1 MMPTVIL
8 VAYAIGS
15 IPFALLVARWWG
27 ADDLR
32 AMGSGNLGAANVFR
46 VSGPTAGVLVALLD
60 MAKGVASVT
69 LARHLTDQPGVP
81 AAAGVAAIV
90 GHVYP
95 VWLRFKGGKGVATAA
110 GVFAVL
116 SPIAVALSLVIF
128 AVTVVLTRYISLGS
142 VLAALALAPITYVS
156 GSSGPNVLAAVAAS
170 TLIVFKHRPNL
181 VRLRTGVERRLA
193 WPGMPGSGPRGV
205 E

>member
-81 AAAGVAAIV
+81 AAAGLAAIV

-95 VWLRFKGGKGVATAA
+95 VWLRFKGGKGLATGGGVMLAA
-110 GVFAVL
+110 AWPVGLMA
-116 SPIAVALSLVIF
+116 
-128 AVTVVLTRYISLGS
+128 AVTWLAMAFLFRISS
-142 VLAALALAPITYVS
+142 LAALTAAALAPLFVFATDQEPIAKLQLAVFMAVLVFVRHA
-156 GSSGPNVLAAVAAS
+156 PNIRRLLRGEEPKIGAAAS
-170 TLIVFKHRPNL
+170 P
-181 VRLRTGVERRLA
+181 EPPA
-193 WPGMPGSGPRGV
+193 AA
-205 E
+205 